1 MKVSSSEYRYQH
13 LGSVYQ
19 LIDQF
24 DLISRTDLAKISG
37 FAPASMT
44 MLTKLLI
51 EHQFIM
57 ERSSQNL
64 LSRGRPS
71 VGLSLSPF
79 YWSIFCLTIS
89 PSKIRISHCDLC
101 GKAKYQK
108 DYFLQV
114 DDFSQFDQKIESTL
128 QDFIKTYPLD
138 QKTLLAISVCVV
150 GKLNENKS
158 DIVTIGEQ
166 KVNTELRILLQRYFS
181 QPIFIHTHYRLWFL
195 AESALGALIRD
206 RDVIYLQLDTDIH
219 LNLLTQSKPFIQSAD
234 KSMNVDKL
242 LMPVFSLSQELE
254 IDGNTVES
262 YQIKNQITF
271 SSLVQLIDRYLPN
284 KHHRIQEKI
293 QWFCDCV
300 VALNPSALIIL
311 EHLTDNL
318 AYLLMNLIH
327 LFACDK
333 VMFNSPLLQIKQ
345 PLFESLERK
354 LAILLDKKVDLVVG
368 QYQWDS
374 PMIPAM
380 AVKYALYEGNLLHHY
395 IKL

>member
-1 MKVSSSEYRYQH
+1 MKVTSSEYRYQH

-19 LIDQF
+19 LIEQF
-24 DLISRTDLAKISG
+24 ELISRTDLAKLSG

-51 EHQFIM
+51 EHQFVI
-57 ERSSQNL
+57 ERTSQNL
-64 LSRGRPS
+64 LARGRPS

-79 YWSIFCLTIS
+79 YWSMFCLTIS
-89 PSKIRISHCDLC
+89 PSKIRIAHCDLC

-114 DDFSQFDQKIESTL
+114 DDFSQFDQKIESAL

-166 KVNTELRILLQRYFS
+166 EVNTELQTLLQRYFS
-181 QPIFIHTHYRLWFL
+181 QPIFIHTHCRLWFL

-234 KSMNVDKL
+234 KSMNVDKM
-242 LMPVFSLSQELE
+242 LMPAFSLSQELAV
-254 IDGNTVES
+254 DSLES
-262 YQIKNQITF
+262 YPLKNQITF
-271 SSLVQLIDRYLPN
+271 GALIKLIDRYLPN
-284 KHHRIQEKI
+284 KHHRLQEKI
-293 QWFCDCV
+293 QHFCDAV
-300 VALNPSALIIL
+300 VEKNPSALMIL

-318 AYLLMNLIH
+318 AYMLMNLIH

-345 PLFESLERK
+345 PLFESLARK
-354 LAILLDKKVDLVVG
+354 LTALLDEKSVDLVVG

-374 PMIPAM
+374 PMIPAI
-380 AVKYALYEGNLLHHY
+380 AVKNAIYEGELLHKH
-395 IKL
+395 IQL